1 MSRIL
6 LGPCAGNNT
15 NNNTTTSIM
24 DRHITRDAR
33 VPGKLRK
40 ERSLD
45 SDLRNVEVAR
55 RREGKNSW
63 NVTIDSLHNDLV
75 SDHKHTAGHVSLLQ
89 AGSPPSAKIQVTPPS
104 IAYPSLGRAC
114 STALTSPA
122 RGDEESIEEGQ
133 MENAHLPTKLG
144 TYSNSHGDATS
155 LPPLRVP
162 SPKSNQLVLRVL
174 SKKPDETSSSA
185 SDEPS
190 DVDQGRSTVLGIGAL
205 GHPTLPVQQ
214 LRIIDKLLYLAFH
227 SHVDVKPDVAS
238 FSTPSL
244 STTQMN
250 PAITAGL
257 MIRRQKRNLGE

>member
-89 AGSPPSAKIQVTPPS
+89 AGLLQLPSFRENPS
-104 IAYPSLGRAC
+104 HTALDWYAYPSLGRAC

-133 MENAHLPTKLG
+133 MENAHLVSYIDPRLE
-144 TYSNSHGDATS
+144 A
-155 LPPLRVP
+155 
-162 SPKSNQLVLRVL
+162 
-174 SKKPDETSSSA
+174 
-185 SDEPS
+185 
-190 DVDQGRSTVLGIGAL
+190 GRL
-205 GHPTLPVQQ
+205 
-214 LRIIDKLLYLAFH
+214 
-227 SHVDVKPDVAS
+227 
-238 FSTPSL
+238 
-244 STTQMN
+244 
-250 PAITAGL
+250 
-257 MIRRQKRNLGE
+257 